1 MGVKAKLSRMDDEGP
16 QKKCPLSK
24 DQKEVK
30 EKAIWI
36 FRRRVFSTEQHQ
48 QRL

>member
-1 MGVKAKLSRMDDEGP
+1 MGGRAKLSRMDSGGP
-16 QKKCPLSK
+16 QRRCYLSK

-36 FRRRVFSTEQHQ
+36 FRRGF
-48 QRL
+48 